1 MTARQEE
8 ILAQR
13 KSERM
18 MSVYCALYAYANDYG
33 MGERSYSYR
42 LLCTVT
48 RPGKFNPAPGGIA
61 YESLDPEGQDLYD
74 RLVRRG
80 Y

>member
-1 MTARQEE
+1 MTAQAR
-8 ILAQR
+8 
-13 KSERM
+13 SERM
-18 MSVYCALYAYANDYG
+18 MSVYGALYAYAVDYG
-33 MGERSYSYR
+33 EGDKSYSYR

-48 RPGKFNPAPGGIA
+48 RPGKLRPSPLGIS
-61 YESLDPEGQDLYD
+61 YDDLDPEGQDLYD